1 MAFQCDIVTPDREVF
16 AQSVTGVILPAHDGQ
31 VGILT
36 NRAPLLVRLGD
47 GTLTA
52 HLAAGADRT
61 YHVRGGVA
69 QMKDNKLTV
78 LTEHAS
84 ENAPA

>member
-1 MAFQCDIVTPDREVF
+1 MAFHCDIVTPDREVF
-16 AQSVTGVILPAHDGQ
+16 QESVTGVILPAHDGQ

-36 NRAPLLVRLGD
+36 GRAPMLVKLGS

-52 HLAAGADRT
+52 HTTGGDRT
-61 YHVRGGVA
+61 FNISGGVA

-78 LTEHAS
+78 LTEKAS
-84 ENAPA
+84 E